1 HSSLPL
7 VLAQA
12 PRNTQSLFPP
22 TLHRYPVSPAVD
34 PDPTRSTRSRTTS
47 GRSASCRTCRHLGHL
62 FSIGVGP
69 SSSHTVGP
77 MRAGKIFVTDL
88 QQLGILDKVRTL
100 KIGLFGS
107 LAATGKGTSSIS
119 SRYASILA
127 HSRLNLA
134 GTHSIRYSHE
144 RDMLWTM
151 DPLPAHPNGMRFSVF
166 DDQGTLLATNEY
178 YSVGGGFVVNERT
191 QVDENLYYRGI
202 HKQSVDHARRDQTH
216 GLPRDKLLLAG
227 DMLPEPPASS
237 KATDEGEKKEGEEKM
252 GSKAPPFLFRNAQGL
267 LNMTQQNN
275 LTIAQLVWENERSY
289 LSDAE
294 ISHNLLKIWAAMD
307 ASIHAGVSS
316 RRDASGPIARAA
328 TSTGTVPS
336 VVQSSGP
343 LSLSHGFT
351 SPPPSPSNSS
361 SSAPLVV
368 GNFEH
373 PLIPTPWK
381 KAVFPG
387 IDFLSC
393 YAIAVNETNAGGGR
407 VVTSPTNGAAGVIP
421 AVLKVRSCLLIYI
434 WPSDLTSR
442 NDSTSSNSSRTT
454 LTAISRP
461 SCSPP
466 PWTDGAAIGMLYK
479 RGATISAAEGGCMAE
494 VGVASSMAAGGFTA
508 CMGGSPSQILQA
520 AEIGIEHSLGLTCD
534 PIDGLVQ
541 VPCIERNSLGAV
553 KAVTGSFFSSLFL
566 SLSLCVCV
574 ARAGLA
580 ERIRGCTAAQL
591 ALAGEGIH
599 SVSLDEAIEA
609 MRITAR
615 DMHHHY
621 KETSLSGLAVR
632 CRAGFLSSLS
642 LCLWRPVRRR
652 AELTSLGF
660 FTYGS
665 LREELQTTVRIPLSS
680 PAC

>member
-1 HSSLPL
+1 ML
-7 VLAQA
+7 
-12 PRNTQSLFPP
+12 
-22 TLHRYPVSPAVD
+22 
-34 PDPTRSTRSRTTS
+34 PTRSLSFLCSTLRSRS
-47 GRSASCRTCRHLGHL
+47 FSFKPLAAPNRSFPPLYTGTPSRRLSTQIQPAPRDPAPPAAALPRAEHAVISAVRIFPNLHL

-88 QQLGILDKVRTL
+88 QQLGILGKVRTL

-107 LAATGKGTSSIS
+107 LAATGKGHMTPEAVMMGLEGSDPETIETSSIS

-227 DMLPEPPASS
+227 DMLPEPPASA

-252 GSKAPPFLFRNAQGL
+252 ESKAPPFLFRNAQGL

-316 RRDASGPIARAA
+316 KEETLPGRLRVRRRAP
-328 TSTGTVPS
+328 GLYRRLFKGFYPS
-336 VVQSSGP
+336 LYPSSPTQPALPPSPPPSSDP

-351 SPPPSPSNSS
+351 SRPPSPSNSS

-421 AVLKVRSCLLIYI
+421 AVLKYLVEFI
-434 WPSDLTSR
+434 SDDPDRDIKTFL
-442 NDSTSSNSSRTT
+442 
-454 LTAISRP
+454 LTA
-461 SCSPP
+461 
-466 PWTDGAAIGMLYK
+466 AAIGMLYK

-553 KAVTGSFFSSLFL
+553 KAVT
-566 SLSLCVCV
+566 
-574 ARAGLA
+574 
-580 ERIRGCTAAQL
+580 AAQL

-621 KETSLSGLAVR
+621 KETSLSGLA
-632 CRAGFLSSLS
+632 
-642 LCLWRPVRRR
+642 
-652 AELTSLGF
+652 
-660 FTYGS
+660 
-665 LREELQTTVRIPLSS
+665 TTVRIPLSS